1 MIELTRQEAYA
12 VADFIDDCL
21 FTAIRNDHDIDSM
34 IWLRNVVSAY
44 EKMSKGSGYIGLI
57 EHEEGDT
64 E

>member
-12 VADFIDDCL
+12 VADFIDANLYD
-21 FTAIRNDHDIDSM
+21 AIRRDTDIDSM
-34 IWLRNVVSAY
+34 EWLRNVIHAY
-44 EKMSKGSGYIGLI
+44 EKLCKGSGYIGLT